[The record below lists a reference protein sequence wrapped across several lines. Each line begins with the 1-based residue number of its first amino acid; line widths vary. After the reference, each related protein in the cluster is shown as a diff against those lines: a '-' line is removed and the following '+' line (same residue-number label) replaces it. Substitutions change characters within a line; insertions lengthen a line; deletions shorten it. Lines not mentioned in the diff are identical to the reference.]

1 MPAARTRIAALLP
14 AVVVLVSAVPAATA
28 AEAEQ
33 QHAGARCA
41 AIDDASARLACY
53 DQVFGR
59 STAAGVAPAAVTG
72 GAAAAGNAAAAGTA
86 VAAGAAAGAGSAAPA
101 AAAASDATRAVDEF
115 GLTEAAKR
123 KRDPEKA
130 KETMPESISATVAS
144 VSFRPTGEVVVKL
157 DNGQVWEQA
166 EIVTTKVRLKAGDVV
181 TIRKAALGSYT
192 LLTPSRMVIRV
203 RRVR

>member
-1 MPAARTRIAALLP
+1 M
-14 AVVVLVSAVPAATA
+14 
-28 AEAEQ
+28 
-33 QHAGARCA
+33 G
-41 AIDDASARLACY
+41 ASA
-53 DQVFGR
+53 
-59 STAAGVAPAAVTG
+59 AAS
-72 GAAAAGNAAAAGTA
+72 
-86 VAAGAAAGAGSAAPA
+86 AGSAAPA
-101 AAAASDATRAVDEF
+101 AAASSDATRAVEEF

-130 KETMPESISATVAS
+130 KETMPESISATVAG

-157 DNGQVWEQA
+157 DNDQIWEQA
-166 EIVTTKVRLKAGDVV
+166 EIVTTKARLKVGDVV

>member
-1 MPAARTRIAALLP
+1 
-14 AVVVLVSAVPAATA
+14 V
-28 AEAEQ
+28 
-33 QHAGARCA
+33 
-41 AIDDASARLACY
+41 
-53 DQVFGR
+53 
-59 STAAGVAPAAVTG
+59 
-72 GAAAAGNAAAAGTA
+72 AAGTA
-86 VAAGAAAGAGSAAPA
+86 ATAGSATSPA
-101 AAAASDATRAVDEF
+101 EASSDANRAVEEF

-130 KETMPESISATVAS
+130 KETMPESISASVAS

-157 DNGQVWEQA
+157 ENDQVWEQA
-166 EIVTTKVRLKAGDVV
+166 EIVTTKARLKAGDVV